1 MSEIVVTIYGKDN
14 CHWCKEAKSLAERH
28 SLKYEYKNIGTVENR
43 NEMFELV
50 PDAKTVPQVFWNNR
64 YVGGYNEFASEIEN
78 TLGSNFGQE
87 LF

>member
-1 MSEIVVTIYGKDN
+1 MSKIAVTIYGKDN
-14 CHWCKEAKSLAERH
+14 CHWCKEAKSLAERY

-43 NEMFELV
+43 NEMFELA
-50 PDAKTVPQVFWNNR
+50 PDAKTVPQVFWNNQ